1 MLGVLIVIGGIMLA
15 AMFLVL
21 YVRAK
26 VAEGRADALER
37 ELEDMRERSG
47 SQNLR

>member
-1 MLGVLIVIGGIMLA
+1 MQGVLFVIGGIMLA

-21 YVRAK
+21 YVRAT

-37 ELEDMRERSG
+37 ELEKIRERREG
-47 SQNLR
+47 

>member
-1 MLGVLIVIGGIMLA
+1 MQGVLFVIGGIMLA

-21 YVRAK
+21 YVRAT

-37 ELEDMRERSG
+37 ELEEMRERREG
-47 SQNLR
+47 